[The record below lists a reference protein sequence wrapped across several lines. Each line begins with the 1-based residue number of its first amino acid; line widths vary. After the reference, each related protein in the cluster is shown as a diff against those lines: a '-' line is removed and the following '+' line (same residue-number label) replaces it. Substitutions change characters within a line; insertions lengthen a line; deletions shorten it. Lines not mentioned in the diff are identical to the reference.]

1 MKGRPAE
8 RLEGWDRYDFA
19 KLACTEGG
27 ARERR
32 RFLAFAHI
40 QDGKSFSDAAYMVKV
55 KPRTVIV
62 WAAKFRQDGI
72 DGLRE
77 KSGRGAKGHF
87 SQEEKEAIGR
97 AIESMQQSRPGGRIR
112 GDDVREYV
120 QQTYGVGLSNGSLYR
135 LLHDMG
141 LSWITGRS
149 IHPKADFK
157 KQELF
162 KKTFQKK
169 YRK

>member
-8 RLEGWDRYDFA
+8 CLEGLDRYDFA
-19 KLACTEGG
+19 KLACSKGS

-40 QDGKSFSDAAYMVKV
+40 QDGKSFSDAAKMVKV
-55 KPRTVIV
+55 KSRTVIM
-62 WAAKFRQDGI
+62 WAAKFRLHGI

-77 KSGRGAKGHF
+77 KPGRGRKSYF
-87 SQEEKEAIGR
+87 SQEEKKRIGK
-97 AIESMQQSRPGGRIR
+97 AVECMQQARPGGRIR
-112 GDDVREYV
+112 GEDVREYV
-120 QQTYGVGLSNGSLYR
+120 LQTYEVRLSNGSLYR
-135 LLHDMG
+135 LLHDIG

-149 IHPKADFK
+149 VHPKADIE
-157 KQELF
+157 KQESF

-169 YRK
+169 CGR

>member
-8 RLEGWDRYDFA
+8 HLEGLDRYDFA
-19 KLACTEGG
+19 KLACTEGS

-77 KSGRGAKGHF
+77 KSGRGTKGHF
-87 SQEEKEAIGR
+87 SQEEKEAIGK
-97 AIESMQQSRPGGRIR
+97 AIENIQQSRSGGRIR

-120 QQTYGVGLSNGSLYR
+120 QQTYGVRLSNGSLYR

-149 IHPKADFK
+149 IHPKADIK
-157 KQELF
+157 EQELF

-169 YRK
+169 SGK